1 MKPNPITLLVEDDRL
16 IRETLSSVLEE
27 DGFRVFAAADGA
39 EALQMLQA
47 EEPDLVISD
56 IRMPRMNGF
65 ELLAQV
71 RAMPGRREIPFLFL
85 SAMAATSDI
94 RTGMA
99 LGADD
104 YITKPFQPGE
114 VCSSLR
120 ARLKRAHELAEATKN
135 NELFLTRY
143 LPHELRTPLTGILGF
158 ASLMRDTAA
167 EGRALTKDETEE
179 FGRMIEISGQRLLG
193 AADNLTLLRELG
205 DLLQS
210 GRQLP
215 PESARVQGWNEA
227 TRLLARKTAMIYGR
241 EEDLAVDLD
250 PAALRL
256 PGTYLPRVFAL
267 LVDNAC
273 KFSLPGTPIS
283 VRGRIE
289 SGKYRLTVSDRGRGM
304 SAEQAANAGLFR
316 QFGREVHE
324 QQGLGLGLEI
334 VRRYG
339 RLAGAE
345 LVLAPSVPGPGLTAG
360 YLFDV
365 SA

>member
-1 MKPNPITLLVEDDRL
+1 MKPNPTTLLVEDDRL

-27 DGFRVFAAADGA
+27 DGFRVFAAADGV
-39 EALQMLQA
+39 EALQTLRA
-47 EEPDLVISD
+47 EELDLVISD

-71 RAMPGRREIPFLFL
+71 RAMPGRREIPFVFL

-104 YITKPFQPGE
+104 YITKPFKAEE

-120 ARLKRAHELAEATKN
+120 ARLKRADELAEAAKN
-135 NELFLTRY
+135 DRLFLTRY

-167 EGRALTKDETEE
+167 EGRALSKEETAE

-210 GRQLP
+210 GRHLAQD
-215 PESARVQGWNEA
+215 SARGQVWTEA

-241 EEDLAVDLD
+241 EDDLTFDLD
-250 PAALRL
+250 PADLRL

-289 SGKYRLTVSDRGRGM
+289 SGKYRLTVSDRGGGM
-304 SAEQAANAGLFR
+304 SAEQAAEAGLAR

-334 VRRYG
+334 VQRYG
-339 RLAGAE
+339 RLAGADP
-345 LVLAPSVPGPGLTAG
+345 VLAPAEPGPGLIAG
-360 YLFDV
+360 YIFYV
-365 SA
+365 SS